1 MYGLLAWVYI
11 WLTQMLWRLDPAAW
25 LFLAVIT
32 VFNLVLNFIVMVT
45 GNAFTDVSTAIVVN
59 ALILLYVMLPGTKK
73 AFGMDKP
80 PRAAGCLVRRAL
92 APRSRSSLRRL
103 APERA
108 CLSHHCPSPASFRR
122 IRSMLLAAK
131 SPATAR
137 LAVERAGS
145 HHLAFDRSRNLHHP
159 GTSALQISRWS
170 TGGMPSRAR
179 APAGDSSASLTAARR
194 SSTCQPEHARMA
206 SP

>member
-1 MYGLLAWVYI
+1 MKRPFGITVLAILSGFLAILAIFGALRFLGVMFRPVGMVVPGFWYALMYGLLAWVYI

-80 PRAAGCLVRRAL
+80 PAPPAPPAA
-92 APRSRSSLRRL
+92 
-103 APERA
+103 
-108 CLSHHCPSPASFRR
+108 
-122 IRSMLLAAK
+122 
-131 SPATAR
+131 
-137 LAVERAGS
+137 
-145 HHLAFDRSRNLHHP
+145 
-159 GTSALQISRWS
+159 
-170 TGGMPSRAR
+170 
-179 APAGDSSASLTAARR
+179 
-194 SSTCQPEHARMA
+194 
-206 SP
+206 